1 MDIATYPRPKD
12 NLPVAHLNYNARQ
25 PVEGESFRAW
35 GELWYL
41 HPLTEEQMA
50 DYELRPAHDNPVGR
64 EPVPERG
71 AAKKPPI
78 ARQMKEAGRKA
89 WEHRAPDAP
98 EKKSPSRGDR

>member
-41 HPLTEEQMA
+41 HPLTEKQMA
-50 DYELRPAHDNPVGR
+50 DYELKPAHDNPVGR

-89 WEHRAPDAP
+89 REHRAPDAP
-98 EKKSPSRGDR
+98 DKKSPSRGDR

>member
-1 MDIATYPRPKD
+1 MDIATYPRPKN

-41 HPLTEEQMA
+41 HPLTEKQMA
-50 DYELRPAHDNPVGR
+50 DYELRPAHDNPEGR

-78 ARQMKEAGRKA
+78 VEQMKAAQREAQ
-89 WEHRAPDAP
+89 EHRAPDGLKKKAP
-98 EKKSPSRGDR
+98 DRGDR